1 MSLRT
6 TFYWVAGMLVG
17 LGVLLFAGKSFLLD
31 AGSENYNAFSD
42 ESGLP
47 PSSELGPPVITNG
60 INSEYSGP
68 SEREDPDLD
77 SWYSEAG
84 SEQNNAF
91 DDMQEGPIPGGS
103 PFDAPPPIDSEG
115 RFIGP
120 PETY

>member
-17 LGVLLFAGKSFLLD
+17 LGVLLFAAKSFFPD

-42 ESGLP
+42 EGG
-47 PSSELGPPVITNG
+47 PSPSLELGPPVITNS
-60 INSEYSGP
+60 INSEFAGP

-84 SEQNNAF
+84 NEQSNAF
-91 DDMQEGPIPGGS
+91 DDMPERPAPGDS